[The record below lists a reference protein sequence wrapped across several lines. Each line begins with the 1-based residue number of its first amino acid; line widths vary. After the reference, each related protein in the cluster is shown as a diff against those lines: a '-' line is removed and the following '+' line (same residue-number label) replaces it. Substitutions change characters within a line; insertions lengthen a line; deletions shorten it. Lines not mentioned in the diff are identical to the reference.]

1 MNEIYLWSVTGM
13 ACLISLNTIWR
24 LFLDRKKLAN
34 EDLNEAD
41 RAFAWRAVVFIVFP
55 LLNLLDLKA
64 TEKACQLLG
73 GHVTNWAYGLL
84 WYHIHPVGLN
94 SHLDL
99 SLTLFA
105 GVVAQVALALL
116 LIPALIF
123 RPHPFLATVLGY
135 TISFIFGLNLIF
147 DPILSFFGMGSP
159 RWQFIYTTGS
169 MDSRLFVLA
178 LHASTLMSFCAF
190 VLNHKVR
197 LWFSELTRPVAADEL
212 KEALIKAKAQSDNAR
227 LACRL
232 GLLYDKAGLRRRA
245 RKQLKNLKSKHPHS
259 LYSLLLAAVLHYRK
273 HEYKQALT
281 SFARAAEA
289 PNVMGPLK
297 ASLLAAAGCAAFA
310 DGEVTKALNYCERAL
325 EFDDNC
331 LVARMVKVDV
341 FLHQGKK
348 ETAAEEILQ
357 SMRRGLSLNLENKIP
372 VDCEEVLDAI
382 ACMEDTQVRPVASAG
397 KWRN

>member
-24 LFLDRKKLAN
+24 LFIDRRRLAN
-34 EDLNEAD
+34 EDLNETD
-41 RAFAWRAVVFIVFP
+41 RAFAWRAVVFLIFP

-64 TEKACQLLG
+64 IEKATQLLG

-84 WYHIHPVGLN
+84 WYHIHPVGLS

-99 SLTLFA
+99 SLALFA
-105 GVVAQVALALL
+105 GVIAQILLAIL

-135 TISFIFGLNLIF
+135 TICFIFGLNLIF
-147 DPILSFFGMGSP
+147 DPALSFFGMGSP

-169 MDSRLFVLA
+169 LDSKLFVFA
-178 LHASTLMSFCAF
+178 LHASSLVAF
-190 VLNHKVR
+190 LAILLNHKIR
-197 LWFSELTRPVAADEL
+197 LWFSELTRPKAADEL
-212 KEALIKAKAQSDNAR
+212 KEALLKAKAQTDNAR

-259 LYSLLLAAVLHYRK
+259 LYSLLLGAVLHYRR

-281 SFARAAEA
+281 CFAQAAEA
-289 PNVMGPLK
+289 PNVMGTLK

-310 DGEVTKALNYCERAL
+310 DGETTKALNYCERAL

-382 ACMEDTQVRPVASAG
+382 SNMEEKQTKPVATQG
-397 KWRN
+397 KWRS